1 MYVNDNENLYV
12 KAAHKLLLTLY
23 LNLAQNSRETAIIL
37 MTVNV
42 LIR

>member
-12 KAAHKLLLTLY
+12 EAAHKLLLTLF

-37 MTVNV
+37 MIIIV